1 MGLRTFEFD
10 AGDLPEDT
18 TLTAGS
24 YLAERRVLRFVL
36 DSGQWED
43 TPDGPVLSGN
53 DASYWQL
60 RRAEAAKQ
68 GQSLGGAEADEAARV
83 DPDAAAAAAGPGEA
97 VAQPLKPSG
106 DAAMP
111 TGLSRATSG
120 PGEDGPEVRFA
131 SAPQT
136 PVEEARQVEQQDQL
150 QADAHSVVRGVS
162 APKYELPKPVEP
174 PADADVEAHSLEANA
189 DADPE
194 APQVEMGPDDE
205 QQDQP
210 RSSSSSSRR
219 SRQ

>member
-36 DSGQWED
+36 ESGQWD
-43 TPDGPVLSGN
+43 QAPDGPVLSGN

-60 RRAEAAKQ
+60 RREEAAKQ

-83 DPDAAAAAAGPGEA
+83 DPADAAAAAGPGEA
-97 VAQPLKPSG
+97 VEQPLKPSG

-120 PGEDGPEVRFA
+120 PGDDGPEVRFA
-131 SAPQT
+131 SAAQT

-150 QADAHSVVRGVS
+150 QEDAHSVVRGVT
-162 APKYELPKPVEP
+162 APKYDLPKPVEA
-174 PADADVEAHSLEANA
+174 PAGADVEAHSLEAEGEA
-189 DADPE
+189 EAE

-205 QQDQP
+205 KDQP
-210 RSSSSSSRR
+210 RSSR
-219 SRQ
+219 SGRNR